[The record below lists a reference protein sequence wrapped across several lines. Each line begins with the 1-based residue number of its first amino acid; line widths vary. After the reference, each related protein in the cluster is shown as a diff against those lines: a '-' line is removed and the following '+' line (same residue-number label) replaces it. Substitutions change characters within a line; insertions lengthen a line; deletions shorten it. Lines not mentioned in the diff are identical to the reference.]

1 MDLGSDFALLGGKG
15 VLDHARDGSLE
26 VGIGD
31 VGDLGGV
38 LVYLLDD
45 VASHEDLAS
54 HHGFRLGVGEAA
66 GSCGNEEDVVAF
78 PFLGRDVHEVP
89 VVDWPDALVLH
100 VVDSELVIDD
110 VEGFDFEEH
119 GVDEL
124 EGIFLLE
131 EGDHFVNV
139 ELDLIDAL
147 GGNSAVDLG
156 LEHGAWFVAVFLP
169 LVGGVE
175 LFESFEG
182 AEGNLVVLSIV
193 VHQQDM

>member
-1 MDLGSDFALLGGKG
+1 
-15 VLDHARDGSLE
+15 
-26 VGIGD
+26 
-31 VGDLGGV
+31 
-38 LVYLLDD
+38 
-45 VASHEDLAS
+45 
-54 HHGFRLGVGEAA
+54 
-66 GSCGNEEDVVAF
+66 
-78 PFLGRDVHEVP
+78 
-89 VVDWPDALVLH
+89 LH

-124 EGIFLLE
+124 EGLFLLE
-131 EGDHFVNV
+131 EGDNFVNV

-147 GGNSAVDLG
+147 GGDPAVDLG
-156 LEHGAWFVAVFLP
+156 LEHGAWFVAVLLP